1 MLVAVAS
8 GKGGTG
14 KTMVAVNLAVTAGD
28 WQYVDCDVEEPNGHI
43 FLRPAI
49 RSVEPVF
56 IKVPEIDV
64 ERCTLCHECASACR
78 FHALAVLPDRVV
90 VFPEL
95 CHGCGLCSW
104 VCPEA
109 AVSESRR
116 PVGVVEAG
124 AKGKLVLIQ
133 GRMNVGE
140 PMAGPVIRAVRN
152 RVRTDGDAILD
163 APPGNSCP
171 VVLSV
176 QGSDLCLLV
185 TEPTPFGLHD
195 LKLAVEMARRL
206 DLAVGVVIN
215 KDGIGGAGV
224 DAFCAAQGIPV
235 LARIPHDRRI
245 AEVYSRGMLVVEE
258 LPEYRSVFRQLLGNV
273 AQAGRVQMTLA

>member
-14 KTMVAVNLAVTAGD
+14 KTMVAVNLAVTGQD

-49 RSVEPVF
+49 RSAEPVF
-56 IKVPEIDV
+56 IRVPEIDA
-64 ERCTLCHECASACR
+64 EKCTLCHECASACR
-78 FHALAVLPDRVV
+78 YNALAVLPDQVA

-104 VCPEA
+104 VCPEG

-124 AKGKLVLIQ
+124 ANGKLVLIQ
-133 GRMNVGE
+133 GRINVGE
-140 PMAGPVIRAVRN
+140 PMAVPVIRAVRS

-163 APPGNSCP
+163 APPGTSCP
-171 VVLSV
+171 VVQSV

-195 LKLAVEMARRL
+195 LELAAEMARRL

-215 KDGIGGAGV
+215 KDGIGDSAV
-224 DAFCAAQGIPV
+224 DAFCSAQGIPV

-245 AEVYSRGMLVVEE
+245 AEVYSRGLLVVEE
-258 LPEYRSVFRQLLGNV
+258 LPEYRGVFQQLLVNIER
-273 AQAGRVQMTLA
+273 AGRMEMAPA

>member
-1 MLVAVAS
+1 LTIAVAS

-49 RSVEPVF
+49 RDSEQVF
-56 IKVPEIDV
+56 IRVPEIDA
-64 ERCTLCHECASACR
+64 EKCNLCHECARACR
-78 FHALAVLPDRVV
+78 YNALAVLPDRVIV
-90 VFPEL
+90 YPEL

-104 VCPEA
+104 VCPQS

-116 PVGVVEAG
+116 PVGVVETG
-124 AKGKLVLIQ
+124 EKGKLVLIQ
-133 GRMNVGE
+133 GRINVGE
-140 PMAGPVIRAVRN
+140 PMAVPVIRAARN
-152 RVRTDGDAILD
+152 RVSTDGDAILD
-163 APPGNSCP
+163 APPGTSCP
-171 VVLSV
+171 VVQSV

-195 LKLAVEMARRL
+195 LELAVKMARRMG
-206 DLAVGVVIN
+206 LAVGVVIN
-215 KDGIGGAGV
+215 KDGIGDSSV
-224 DAFCAAQGIPV
+224 DAFCSAQGIPV

-258 LPEYRSVFRQLLGNV
+258 LPEYRGVFRQLFEDVRARTG
-273 AQAGRVQMTLA
+273 Q